1 MERQVPREGSYT
13 LVLTITYGYFCVYVY
28 HSDIGRK
35 IMFIISSKTV
45 TLTGYDLFI
54 PTKHNQNI
62 HSFKNFK
69 VSLHLINISNR
80 SGTTYV
86 TILRH
91 SFYLLN
97 IEKTV
102 IESQECFKVIPQK

>member
-1 MERQVPREGSYT
+1 MPREGSYT
-13 LVLTITYGYFCVYVY
+13 LVLTITYGYVCVYVY
-28 HSDIGRK
+28 HSDIERK

-45 TLTGYDLFI
+45 IATSYDLFM
-54 PTKHNQNI
+54 PAKHNQNI
-62 HSFKNFK
+62 HSLKNFK

-91 SFYLLN
+91 SFCLLN

-102 IESQECFKVIPQK
+102 IERAKSVLR

>member
-1 MERQVPREGSYT
+1 
-13 LVLTITYGYFCVYVY
+13 
-28 HSDIGRK
+28 
-35 IMFIISSKTV
+35 MFIISSKTV